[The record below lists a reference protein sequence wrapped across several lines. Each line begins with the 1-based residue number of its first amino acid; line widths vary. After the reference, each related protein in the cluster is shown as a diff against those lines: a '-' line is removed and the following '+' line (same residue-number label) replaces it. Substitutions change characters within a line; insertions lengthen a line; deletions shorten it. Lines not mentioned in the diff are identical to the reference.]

1 MAGTI
6 KGIIVEIGGDTS
18 GLQKALKNVNS
29 ATSSLT
35 KELKG
40 VNSLLKLDPSNTELV
55 SQKQKILAQNI
66 EETSDKL
73 EILKQT
79 QKEADEAI
87 KNGTKISDEN
97 YRNLQREIVNTENKL
112 KDLKV
117 EASSWT
123 TAGRAIEEYGD
134 KIKSLGN
141 KLDDVGNKLTT
152 RLTLPIATGFTLMAK
167 SAIESETAIQQVD
180 KIYGEAADTIKDFAE
195 NTALSFNMSSADA
208 YKYAQIY
215 GNLIQ
220 TITDD
225 QAENAKYTQDLLK
238 ASSVIASATGR
249 TMEDVMDRIRSGLL
263 GNTEAI
269 EDLGVN
275 VNVALL
281 ETTDAFRQFA
291 GDKSWNQLDFQT
303 QQQIRLFGILEQ
315 TTKKYGDEV
324 NQNTASSIQKLTAK
338 TKNLTNDLGKKLLP
352 TVNDI
357 LEIANDLVDKFADL
371 SDEEQENII
380 KMGLIV
386 AAAGPLLKIAGTGI
400 TVLGKVT
407 KGVGL
412 FSQAIAVATNRAT
425 SSVKSVNNLS
435 NAIKAITSP
444 VGLATT
450 AIGLTAGAI
459 LYMNEKAK
467 EIPETLQ
474 TAMNEMKEYKEE
486 HKSFR
491 EEIDK
496 TTASNMAEIAN
507 VEKLKDE
514 LSTLADENGNVKE
527 SYKDRVNFIL
537 KELNEA
543 LGTEYS
549 MTGNVI
555 EQYKTLQDEIDTLI
569 LKKTAQIILENEE
582 AKYAEALKNK
592 ETAYQ
597 NLIDAQSEYNEA
609 LEGKTYE
616 QYFEDLKQNYIDA
629 GYTAEKAAE
638 HAKTYMAKWVDG
650 YKQNYEDAKQI
661 HSDYL
666 NDIASYEND
675 YAIVQSEN
683 NEKIQELIKNRTF
696 TYEQSSSDI
705 GETINHNIQ
714 QVQYELQQ
722 YQNAYNQDLKYQN
735 EYNAKKNK
743 AQIDAGQKQLET
755 LVQQLIAMTST
766 TGEMT
771 PQQVEAWKNLA
782 KNSYETY
789 SKYVNSMEPDMKKEI
804 QEITGVLVNN
814 TTVSEAAAGLAS
826 NTIKKFNENLNG
838 QASGEDFVIGVQN
851 GINAAS
857 SGLLGVAWALGKKT
871 LASFNSSLD
880 EHSPSKLAEKSGI
893 NFVQGAING
902 INSKEK
908 EALNLASKL
917 GSGLIEKFNKSF
929 NGNYLNT
936 NFANATLSSKV
947 IDSTRTIF
955 TTPTLNIYTQD
966 ELTPAKLNIIID
978 TVNRRLG
985 SQY

>member
-55 SQKQKILAQNI
+55 SQKQKILTQNI
-66 EETSDKL
+66 EETSNKL

-87 KNGTKISDEN
+87 KSGTKISDEN
-97 YRNLQREIVNTENKL
+97 YRNLQREIINTENKL

-117 EASSWT
+117 EASTWT

-141 KLDDVGNKLTT
+141 KIDEIGNKLTT

-225 QAENAKYTQDLLK
+225 QAENAKYTQDLLR

-291 GDKSWNQLDFQT
+291 GDKSWNQLDFKT

-407 KGVGL
+407 KGIGL
-412 FSQAIAVATNRAT
+412 FSQAVAVAANKTTSTNQ
-425 SSVKSVNNLS
+425 SVNNLAKGLKS
-435 NAIKAITSP
+435 IVSPAGIVTGTLTGVAIAVELIHQNIEKELESTTELIQKLNSETEARRSSLETIREQRDAQ
-444 VGLATT
+444 LAE
-450 AIGLTAGAI
+450 IDNVAI
-459 LYMNEKAK
+459 LKNEL
-467 EIPETLQ
+467 TQL
-474 TAMNEMKEYKEE
+474 
-486 HKSFR
+486 
-491 EEIDK
+491 
-496 TTASNMAEIAN
+496 
-507 VEKLKDE
+507 V
-514 LSTLADENGNVKE
+514 DENGRVKE
-527 SYKDRVNFIL
+527 GYESRTQFIL
-537 KELNEA
+537 NELNEA
-543 LGTEYS
+543 LGTEYELNNNIIDS
-549 MTGNVI
+549 YSDMCASI
-555 EQYKTLQDEIDTLI
+555 DELI
-569 LKKTAQIILENEE
+569 LKKKAQIILEASEDEYRE
-582 AKYAEALKNK
+582 AIQNKTKAMENYLDTQDELSEATAEYNK
-592 ETAYQ
+592 LLEDRSRGW
-597 NLIDAQSEYNEA
+597 IGSEYS
-609 LEGKTYE
+609 LVEGSLRLKEYGEKIKELNSSLGE
-616 QYFEDLKQNYIDA
+616 QEQLL
-629 GYTAEKAAE
+629 
-638 HAKTYMAKWVDG
+638 VD
-650 YKQNYEDAKQI
+650 YN
-661 HSDYL
+661 
-666 NDIASYEND
+666 NNIASYEEKSQLMLEGGIEN
-675 YAIVQSEN
+675 YKKIEASVGKTQATITQNANEELNKRIQNQIIAN
-683 NEKIQELIKNRTF
+683 NEMQRLYGLEVEMN
-696 TYEQSSSDI
+696 
-705 GETINHNIQ
+705 
-714 QVQYELQQ
+714 
-722 YQNAYNQDLKYQN
+722 QNAQDSIYSTNLEEGK
-735 EYNAKKNK
+735 
-743 AQIDAGQKQLET
+743 KQLELLAEELVSRTSTIGNLGAEEIEAWQT
-755 LVQQLIAMTST
+755 LAQNSYDVYEQVLSEMPVEVQEQIQKMTGVLIADT
-766 TGEMT
+766 TLGTES
-771 PQQVEAWKNLA
+771 QNLA
-782 KNSYETY
+782 KEMKDSFDENS
-789 SKYVNSMEPDMKKEI
+789 D
-804 QEITGVLVNN
+804 
-814 TTVSEAAAGLAS
+814 
-826 NTIKKFNENLNG
+826 G
-838 QASGEDFVIGVQN
+838 QDSGENFIEGIQN
-851 GINAAS
+851 GIEFAMG
-857 SGLLGVAWALGKKT
+857 GLLNSAWELGKKI
-871 LASFNSSLD
+871 LASFNGSLE
-880 EHSPSKLAEKSGI
+880 EHSPSKLSEKSGV

-908 EALNLASKL
+908 EALNLASRL

-929 NGNYLNT
+929 NGNYLNS
-936 NFANATLSSKV
+936 NLANATLSSRV
-947 IDSTRTIF
+947 IDSTKTIF

>member
-1 MAGTI
+1 MAGTV
-6 KGIIVEIGGDTS
+6 KGIIVKIGGDTS

-66 EETSDKL
+66 KETSDKL

-87 KNGTKISDEN
+87 KSGTKISDEN
-97 YRNLQREIVNTENKL
+97 YRNLQREIINTENKL

-117 EASSWT
+117 EASRWT
-123 TAGRAIEEYGD
+123 TAGREIEEYGD

-141 KLDDVGNKLTT
+141 KIDDIGNKLTT

-195 NTALSFNMSSADA
+195 NTALYFNMSSADA

-225 QAENAKYTQDLLK
+225 QTENAKYTQDLLR

-291 GDKSWNQLDFQT
+291 GDKSWLQLDFKT

-386 AAAGPLLKIAGTGI
+386 AAAGPLIKIAGTGI
-400 TVLGKVT
+400 TVIGKVT
-407 KGVGL
+407 KGIGL
-412 FSQAIAVATNRAT
+412 FSQAVAVAANKTTSTNQ
-425 SSVKSVNNLS
+425 SVNNLAKGLKS
-435 NAIKAITSP
+435 IVSPAGIVTGTLTGVAIAVELIRQNIEKELESTTELIQKLNSETEARRSSLETIREQRDAQ
-444 VGLATT
+444 LAE
-450 AIGLTAGAI
+450 IDNVAI
-459 LYMNEKAK
+459 LKNEL
-467 EIPETLQ
+467 TQL
-474 TAMNEMKEYKEE
+474 
-486 HKSFR
+486 
-491 EEIDK
+491 
-496 TTASNMAEIAN
+496 
-507 VEKLKDE
+507 V
-514 LSTLADENGNVKE
+514 DENGRVKE
-527 SYKDRVNFIL
+527 GYESRTQFIL
-537 KELNEA
+537 NELNEA
-543 LGTEYS
+543 LGTEYELNNNIIDS
-549 MTGNVI
+549 YSDMCDSI
-555 EQYKTLQDEIDTLI
+555 DELI
-569 LKKTAQIILENEE
+569 LKKKAQIILEASEDEYRE
-582 AKYAEALKNK
+582 AIQNKTKAMENYLDTQDELSEATAEYNK
-592 ETAYQ
+592 LLEDRSKGW
-597 NLIDAQSEYNEA
+597 IGSEYS
-609 LEGKTYE
+609 LVEGSLRLKEYGEKIKELNSSLGE
-616 QYFEDLKQNYIDA
+616 QEQLL
-629 GYTAEKAAE
+629 
-638 HAKTYMAKWVDG
+638 VD
-650 YKQNYEDAKQI
+650 YN
-661 HSDYL
+661 
-666 NDIASYEND
+666 NNIASYEEKSQLMLEGGIEN
-675 YAIVQSEN
+675 YKKIEASVGKTQATITENANEELNKRIQNQIIAN
-683 NEKIQELIKNRTF
+683 NEMQRLYGLEIEMN
-696 TYEQSSSDI
+696 
-705 GETINHNIQ
+705 
-714 QVQYELQQ
+714 
-722 YQNAYNQDLKYQN
+722 QNAQDSIYSTNLEEGK
-735 EYNAKKNK
+735 
-743 AQIDAGQKQLET
+743 KQLELLAEELVSRTSTIGNLGAEEIEAWQT
-755 LVQQLIAMTST
+755 LAQNSYDVYEQVLSEMPVEVQEQIQKMTGVLIADT
-766 TGEMT
+766 TLGTES
-771 PQQVEAWKNLA
+771 QNLA
-782 KNSYETY
+782 KEMKDSFDENS
-789 SKYVNSMEPDMKKEI
+789 D
-804 QEITGVLVNN
+804 
-814 TTVSEAAAGLAS
+814 
-826 NTIKKFNENLNG
+826 G
-838 QASGEDFVIGVQN
+838 QDSGENFIEGIQN
-851 GINAAS
+851 GIEFAMG
-857 SGLLGVAWALGKKT
+857 GLLNSAWELGKKI
-871 LASFNSSLD
+871 LASFNGSLE
-880 EHSPSKLAEKSGI
+880 EHSPSKLSEESGV

-936 NFANATLSSKV
+936 NFANATLSSRV
-947 IDSTRTIF
+947 IDSTKTIF

>member
-6 KGIIVEIGGDTS
+6 KGIIVKIGGDTS

-180 KIYGEAADTIKDFAE
+180 KIYGEASDTIKDFAE

-357 LEIANDLVDKFADL
+357 LEIANDLVDEFADL

-380 KMGLIV
+380 KIGLMV
-386 AAAGPLLKIAGTGI
+386 AAAGPLIKIAGTGI
-400 TVLGKVT
+400 TLVGKVT

-412 FSQAIAVATNRAT
+412 FSQAVAVAANKTTSTNQ
-425 SSVKSVNNLS
+425 SVNNLAKGLKS
-435 NAIKAITSP
+435 IVSPAGIVTGTLTGVAIAVELIHQNIEKELESTTELIQKLNSETEARRSSLETIREQRDSQ
-444 VGLATT
+444 LAE
-450 AIGLTAGAI
+450 IDNVAI
-459 LYMNEKAK
+459 LKNEL
-467 EIPETLQ
+467 T
-474 TAMNEMKEYKEE
+474 
-486 HKSFR
+486 
-491 EEIDK
+491 
-496 TTASNMAEIAN
+496 
-507 VEKLKDE
+507 KLV
-514 LSTLADENGNVKE
+514 DENGRVKE
-527 SYKDRVNFIL
+527 GYESRTQFIL
-537 KELNEA
+537 NELNEA
-543 LGTEYS
+543 LGTEYELNNNIIDS
-549 MTGNVI
+549 YSDMRASI
-555 EQYKTLQDEIDTLI
+555 DELI
-569 LKKTAQIILENEE
+569 LKKKAQIILEASEDEYRE
-582 AKYAEALKNK
+582 AIQNKTKAMENYLDTQDELSEATAEYNK
-592 ETAYQ
+592 LLEDRSKGW
-597 NLIDAQSEYNEA
+597 IGSEYS
-609 LEGKTYE
+609 LVEGSLRLKEYGEKIKELNSSLGE
-616 QYFEDLKQNYIDA
+616 QEQLL
-629 GYTAEKAAE
+629 
-638 HAKTYMAKWVDG
+638 VD
-650 YKQNYEDAKQI
+650 YN
-661 HSDYL
+661 
-666 NDIASYEND
+666 NNIASYEEKSQLMLEGGIENYKKIEASVGKTQATITQNANEELNKRIQNQIAANNQMQGLYD
-675 YAIVQSEN
+675 LEVQMNQNAQDSIYATNLEEGKEQLALLAE
-683 NEKIQELIKNRTF
+683 ELVSRTS
-696 TYEQSSSDI
+696 TIGNLGAEEIAAWQTLAQNSYDVYEQVLS
-705 GETINHNIQ
+705 EMPVEVQEQIQ
-714 QVQYELQQ
+714 KMTGV
-722 YQNAYNQDLKYQN
+722 
-735 EYNAKKNK
+735 
-743 AQIDAGQKQLET
+743 
-755 LVQQLIAMTST
+755 LIADT
-766 TGEMT
+766 TLGTES
-771 PQQVEAWKNLA
+771 QNLA
-782 KNSYETY
+782 KEMKDSFDENS
-789 SKYVNSMEPDMKKEI
+789 
-804 QEITGVLVNN
+804 
-814 TTVSEAAAGLAS
+814 
-826 NTIKKFNENLNG
+826 NG
-838 QASGEDFVIGVQN
+838 QDSGENFIEGIQN
-851 GINAAS
+851 GIEYAMG
-857 SGLLGVAWALGKKT
+857 GLLNSAWELGKKI
-871 LASFNSSLD
+871 LASFNGSLD

-908 EALNLASKL
+908 EALNLANKL
-917 GSGLIEKFNKSF
+917 GSGLIGKFNKSF
-929 NGNYLNT
+929 NGNYLNS

-947 IDSTRTIF
+947 IDSTKTIF

-966 ELTPAKLNIIID
+966 ELTPTKLNLIID

>member
-180 KIYGEAADTIKDFAE
+180 KIYGEASDTIKDFAE

-380 KMGLIV
+380 KMGLMV
-386 AAAGPLLKIAGTGI
+386 AAAGPLIKIAGTGI
-400 TVLGKVT
+400 TLAGKVT
-407 KGVGL
+407 KGIGL
-412 FSQAIAVATNRAT
+412 FSQAVAVAANKTTSTNQ
-425 SSVKSVNNLS
+425 SVNNLAKGLKS
-435 NAIKAITSP
+435 IVSPAGIVTGTLTGVAIAVELIHQNIEKELESTTELIQKLNSETEARRSSLETIREQRDAQ
-444 VGLATT
+444 LAE
-450 AIGLTAGAI
+450 IDNVAI
-459 LYMNEKAK
+459 LKNEL
-467 EIPETLQ
+467 TQL
-474 TAMNEMKEYKEE
+474 
-486 HKSFR
+486 
-491 EEIDK
+491 
-496 TTASNMAEIAN
+496 
-507 VEKLKDE
+507 V
-514 LSTLADENGNVKE
+514 DENGRVKE
-527 SYKDRVNFIL
+527 GYESRTQFIL
-537 KELNEA
+537 NELNEA
-543 LGTEYS
+543 LGTEYELNNNIIDS
-549 MTGNVI
+549 YSDMCASI
-555 EQYKTLQDEIDTLI
+555 DELI
-569 LKKTAQIILENEE
+569 LKKKAQIILEASEDEYRE
-582 AKYAEALKNK
+582 AIQNKTKAMENYLDTQDELSEATAEYNK
-592 ETAYQ
+592 LLEDRSRGW
-597 NLIDAQSEYNEA
+597 IGSEYS
-609 LEGKTYE
+609 LVEGSLRLKEYGEKIKELNSSLGE
-616 QYFEDLKQNYIDA
+616 QEQLL
-629 GYTAEKAAE
+629 
-638 HAKTYMAKWVDG
+638 VD
-650 YKQNYEDAKQI
+650 YN
-661 HSDYL
+661 
-666 NDIASYEND
+666 NNIASYEEKSQLMLEGG
-675 YAIVQSEN
+675 IEN
-683 NEKIQELIKNRTF
+683 YKKIEASVGKTQA
-696 TYEQSSSDI
+696 
-705 GETINHNIQ
+705 TIT
-714 QVQYELQQ
+714 
-722 YQNAYNQDLKYQN
+722 QNANEELNKRIQNQIAANNQMQGLYNLEVQMNQNAQDSIYATNL
-735 EYNAKKNK
+735 EE
-743 AQIDAGQKQLET
+743 GQKQLELLAEE
-755 LVQQLIAMTST
+755 LVSRTST
-766 TGEMT
+766 IGNLGTEEI
-771 PQQVEAWKNLA
+771 EAWKTLAQNSYDVYEQVLSQMPVEVQEQIQEMTGVLIADTTLGTESQNLA
-782 KNSYETY
+782 KEMKDSFDENS
-789 SKYVNSMEPDMKKEI
+789 D
-804 QEITGVLVNN
+804 
-814 TTVSEAAAGLAS
+814 
-826 NTIKKFNENLNG
+826 G
-838 QASGEDFVIGVQN
+838 QDSGENFIEGIQN
-851 GINAAS
+851 GIEYAMG
-857 SGLLGVAWALGKKT
+857 GLLNSVWELGKKI
-871 LASFNSSLD
+871 LASFNGSLD

-908 EALNLASKL
+908 EALNLASRL

-929 NGNYLNT
+929 NGNYLNS
-936 NFANATLSSKV
+936 NLANATLSSRV
-947 IDSTRTIF
+947 IDSTKTIF